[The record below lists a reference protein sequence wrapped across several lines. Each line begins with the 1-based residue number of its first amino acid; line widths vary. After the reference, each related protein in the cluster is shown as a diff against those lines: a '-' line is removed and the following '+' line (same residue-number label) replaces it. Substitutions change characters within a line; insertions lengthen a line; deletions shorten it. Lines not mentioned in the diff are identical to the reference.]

1 MIGNKRTIILF
12 FITLFVVLF
21 FKWVHHPLP
30 IREGIITIDSLIDT
44 VNVYSDPYGV
54 PHVFASNERDLFF
67 TAGYIAA
74 QDRLFQLSMVLLAVR
89 GELSSVFG
97 KKFLKTDIYLRTWKI
112 YDTAKVLV
120 SNMDDKNRRIFDSF
134 CKGINYRINEVKNDL
149 PIEFKILGFE
159 PKEWSPEIVAGYT
172 RMMAHEMSGS
182 WIPEVVFGAVN
193 TFFGKEKLRELIP
206 DEGIDN
212 PTIASGYSP
221 VDISF
226 FNSIIENE
234 NILRDVFGD
243 RDADVGSN
251 NWVVS
256 GKKTV
261 TGKPMLANDPHLAF
275 SQPPRWYEIHLR
287 GGRFNVSGV
296 CIAGIPLPVIGQN
309 DRVAWGF
316 TNTMVDDL
324 DFFVERLNPENKK
337 EYLHGSEWKTIIS
350 KKEIFRVKGGDNV
363 TKQIRSTH
371 HGPVISDIHPLLQT
385 TNQVVSM
392 SWTGHW
398 VTNEMDAWVQLTTMK
413 NWDDF
418 TSGVEL
424 FGVPGQN
431 IVYADVDGNIGW
443 RPAVYIPIRKKG
455 YSMIP
460 RPGHDLDYDWKGK
473 VPFEE
478 MPYMFNPKKEYIST
492 ANNKTIGDSFPYYI
506 SGLWADPSRAKRIE
520 LLLDNNDSLTIEDMK
535 SIQLDYGSELAKD
548 LIPHIVK
555 IKNQLTD
562 PGHLRAMAFLEGW
575 DFVEGPDS
583 EAALIF
589 HMFLRCLTKNIYKD
603 EFDMIGKSYYEAFMN
618 LKYLTNRNLRGLIN
632 GRYSSWVDNVQTLD
646 KIERLDEIMYFS
658 FIDTYND
665 IVFQCGPN
673 WSNWKWGD
681 VHTVTHNHI
690 LGKQRVLNYLLNF
703 NVGPYR
709 SGGSDGSP
717 NAGGYS
723 RSKGFSQTSGASMRR
738 IVDFSNLNNTQ
749 MILPTG
755 QSGLRKSP
763 HYDDQAHLYHRG
775 VYRTTHF
782 NKDSIENNSTY
793 KKLTLSP

>member
-12 FITLFVVLF
+12 FITFFVVLF

-30 IREGIITIDSLIDT
+30 IREGIITIDSLMDT

-206 DEGIDN
+206 EEGIDS

-243 RDADVGSN
+243 RDADIGSN

-350 KKEIFRVKGGDNV
+350 KKEIFRVKGGDDV

-413 NWDDF
+413 NWGDF

-520 LLLDNNDSLTIEDMK
+520 LLLDKNDSLTIEDMK

-775 VYRTTHF
+775 GYRTTHF